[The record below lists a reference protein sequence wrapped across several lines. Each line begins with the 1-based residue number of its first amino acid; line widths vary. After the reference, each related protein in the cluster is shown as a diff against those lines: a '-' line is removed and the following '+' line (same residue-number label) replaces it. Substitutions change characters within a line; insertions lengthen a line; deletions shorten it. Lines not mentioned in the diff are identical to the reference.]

1 MLLIALAAGPLL
13 RDTSELKDRGRKSS
27 LVRCLC
33 EAGWLI
39 FGIHLRCGWGS
50 LLIKMNV
57 VAQLCHCVP
66 FSYVSIEFLCCGE
79 Y

>member
-1 MLLIALAAGPLL
+1 MPLTAFVAGPLL

-39 FGIHLRCGWGS
+39 FGIHLPCGWGR

-57 VAQLCHCVP
+57 VAHLCHCVP
-66 FSYVSIEFLCCGE
+66 SS
-79 Y
+79 